1 MKDSQD
7 YVTAEQARALIE
19 CADRPRDKLLI
30 KFLFHTSRRINEVV
44 KPLGPTPSDINYGD
58 RLIRFNILKKRRPFV
73 SFIHVD
79 VALLDSLKSYIDTY
93 NIRPSDFIFPFS
105 DERSRQIINKAALK
119 AAALYPNL
127 FTIDLTPRGVTRV
140 RIGRGFIKNH
150 TFRHAALIHVIRSLE
165 AQGKQTEGLLTANQL
180 AEHGDWEQT
189 LEYLRRFGQ
198 TAFKRNINDVFLQ
211 DPV

>member
-1 MKDSQD
+1 MQDSQD
-7 YVTAEQARALIE
+7 YVTAEQARALVD

-30 KFLFHTSRRINEVV
+30 RFLFHTSRRINEVV
-44 KPLGPTPSDINYGD
+44 KPLGPTPSDINYAD

-79 VALLDSLKSYIDTY
+79 TALLVGLKDYITTY

-105 DERSRQIINKAALK
+105 DERSRQIINNAALK
-119 AAALYPNL
+119 AAVIHPEL

-140 RIGRGFIKNH
+140 RIGKGFIKNH
-150 TFRHAALIHVIRSLE
+150 TFRHAAIIHVIRSLE
-165 AQGKQTEGLLTANQL
+165 KEGKQTEGLLTANQL
-180 AEHGDWEQT
+180 AEHGSWEQT

-198 TAFKRNINDVFLQ
+198 TAFKENINNVFIQ